1 MIDDNGARAL
11 IASILKSAYDD
22 YTKGKSCPEWCQFY
36 NTCAEEKKNKG
47 GTVLT
52 PGRKVDKNQCD
63 AREFLHSAWCATL
76 TEGLDLDHKEYIA
89 VCIKNHRL
97 SKNTYRYIEGQ
108 IRDYK
113 KIKKEMEN
121 LKEDII
127 NSSPIS
133 QEVRG
138 TDTGDSTSSKAIKI
152 SLDKKISGMDKTV
165 KAIEKVYNDLSHDK
179 KAVMTDI
186 WERRYTDT
194 GIADKIGVSE
204 RTVRYWRQNMIYQVA
219 IELKYL

>member
-22 YTKGKSCPEWCQFY
+22 YTNGEGCPEWCEFY
-36 NTCAEEKKNKG
+36 DTCAEEKKNKN
-47 GTVLT
+47 GTVLV

-63 AREFLHSAWCATL
+63 AREFLYSAWCATL
-76 TEGLDLDHKEYIA
+76 TEGLGLDHKEYIA

-113 KIKKEMEN
+113 RIKKEMEN

-138 TDTGDSTSSKAIKI
+138 TDTGDSTASKVIKI

-165 KAIEKVYNDLSHDK
+165 KAIEKVYNGLSHDK

-186 WERRYTDT
+186 WERKYTCL
-194 GIADKIGVSE
+194 GMADMVGVDE
-204 RTVRYWRQNMIYQVA
+204 RTIRRWQQNIIYSVA